1 MNNNEKYIAEIS
13 LNSSAGVGVMLTRTR
28 EPFRCIESLREYA
41 FSKELP
47 FLVWNV
53 RDGWLKQTHTDNP
66 DSPSKPDGQVDP
78 YKALK
83 RILDVDGG
91 GSQKMD
97 KGICVM
103 HAVHHWIGKHPGI
116 LECLRHYVRDLSA
129 FSSLRLIMVVPESET
144 VPEELQHDIPVV
156 DYLLPDK
163 EEVSKIYDYVI
174 ESSTPEGQEVPEMY
188 SKKQKDKIISSASGM
203 TQMEVEVAVSKAIV
217 ENKPTKDSG
226 KAWHDIDFES
236 FNSTV
241 LKAKTE
247 IVKQSEVLELLE
259 PLPMSEVGG
268 LENYKEWIK
277 LVADCLTPEAAE
289 AGVDKAKGAVVVGP
303 PGTGKTMLGKT
314 TGTVLNRPLVRVD
327 ISKCFAGIVGQSEGK
342 ARSAIKQLEAMAPV
356 VALIDEVDKA
366 LGGAHKGG
374 GDSGVSQRVL
384 GIFLTA
390 MQESK
395 ADIFWILT
403 ANRVGNLPSE
413 MLRKGRMD
421 EVFAVLPP
429 NRTER
434 EAVFKIHLKKRK
446 VDPSKVLGLDAAVDA
461 SKGYVSAE
469 IEAAVKE
476 AKKVSFQ
483 TGKPITGDS
492 LCYQLKIMK
501 PISEAFPED
510 FAAMEQWAKNNARNA
525 SLLEEEEQKPASQAT
540 ASRIRKRSVL

>member
-1 MNNNEKYIAEIS
+1 MNNNEKYIAEVS
-13 LNSSAGVGVMLTRTR
+13 LNSSAGVGVLLTRTR
-28 EPFRCIESLREYA
+28 EPFRCIDSLREYA

-47 FLVWNV
+47 FFLWNV
-53 RDGWLKQTHTDNP
+53 RDGWSKESHTDNP
-66 DSPSKPDGQVDP
+66 EVKTRPDGQADP

-83 RILDVDGG
+83 RILDIDGG
-91 GSQKMD
+91 GTQKIE

-129 FSSLRLIMVVPESET
+129 SSNLRLIMVVPESET
-144 VPEELQHDIPVV
+144 VPDELQHDIPVV
-156 DYLLPDK
+156 DFLLPDRD
-163 EEVSKIYDYVI
+163 EVEKIYNYVI
-174 ESSTPEGQEVPEMY
+174 ESSTPENQETPEMY
-188 SKKQKDKIISSASGM
+188 SKREQEKILSSASGM
-203 TQMEVEVAVSKAIV
+203 TQMEAEVALSKAIV
-217 ENKPTKDSG
+217 ENKPPKDSG
-226 KAWHDIDFES
+226 KNWHDIPFSS
-236 FNSTV
+236 FNGSI
-241 LKAKTE
+241 LKSKTE

-268 LENYKEWIK
+268 LENYKEWVR
-277 LVADCLTPEAAE
+277 LVADCLTPEAQE

-303 PGTGKTMLGKT
+303 PGTGKTLLGKT

-403 ANRVGNLPSE
+403 ANRVNNLPSE

-429 NRTER
+429 NRVER

-446 VDPSKVLGLDAAVDA
+446 VDPSKVSGLDAAVDA

-476 AKKVSFQ
+476 AKKLSFQ
-483 TGKPITGDS
+483 TSKPITGDM
-492 LCYQLKIMK
+492 LCHQLRIMK

-525 SLLEEEEQKPASQAT
+525 SHAEEEDVRASSVPT
-540 ASRIRKRSVL
+540 TRIRKRSVL